1 MILEAPHLLAPMRQ
15 SCRKKIGLR
24 DASPAEPIAKS
35 ILLFSR
41 EMKTRFIL
49 PFVFVLGPCLPLM
62 AQTARPLSPTEK
74 AIVASID
81 ADEQASNALLEKL
94 VSINSGTHNL
104 AGVRAVG
111 SLLTEE
117 LKNLSFN
124 VRWIPMDQVERAGVL
139 VAEHPCP
146 ETGKCGKR
154 MLLIGHMDTVFEK
167 SSPFQSYTVKGNI
180 GTGPG
185 TNDMKGGLVDM
196 IFALKALQ
204 AAGVLK
210 ETEITVVLSGD
221 EEAHGEPASISRR
234 DMIAAACH
242 SDVALEFE
250 GTPRQEGVFYGSV
263 SRRSSITWHIR
274 TTGETGHSSGIFSEG
289 KGYGAIYE
297 LTRILDA
304 FRTQLPEPYL
314 TYNVGMALGGTSLS
328 VDATGDNGTAAGK
341 DNVIA
346 PTAYASGDIRTLSNE
361 QTERVEKKM
370 QAIVA
375 QHLAKTGATIEFGEG
390 YPAMAPTAQSRA
402 VLGILNQVNASLGFG
417 TMPELDPMKRGAGD
431 ISFVA
436 DMIPGLAGIGATGEG
451 AHAPGETIDL
461 SAQPINTKRDAILM
475 YRLSRIDRTQDLTS
489 IAHAGK

>member
-1 MILEAPHLLAPMRQ
+1 MR
-15 SCRKKIGLR
+15 LR
-24 DASPAEPIAKS
+24 STLSFA
-35 ILLFSR
+35 
-41 EMKTRFIL
+41 
-49 PFVFVLGPCLPLM
+49 LGAALYLPLM
-62 AQTARPLSPTEK
+62 SQTAPTLSPAEK
-74 AIVASID
+74 AIVASVD
-81 ADEQASNALLEKL
+81 GNEEASNALLEKL
-94 VSINSGTHNL
+94 VNINSGTHNFD
-104 AGVRAVG
+104 GVRAVG
-111 SLLTEE
+111 AILMEE
-117 LKNLSFN
+117 LKSLSFN
-124 VRWIPMDQVERAGVL
+124 VLWIPMDEVERAGVL

-146 ETGKCGKR
+146 QTDKCGKR

-167 SSPFQSYTVKGNI
+167 NSPFQSYSVQGNI

-196 IFALKALQ
+196 IFALKALE
-204 AAGVLK
+204 AADVLK
-210 ETEITVVLSGD
+210 QTEITIVLSGD

-234 DMIAAACH
+234 DMIAAAHH

-250 GTPRQEGVFYGSV
+250 GTPRQDGVFYGSV
-263 SRRSSITWHIR
+263 SRRSSITWHIK
-274 TTGETGHSSGIFSEG
+274 TTGETGHSSGIFSDA

-314 TYNVGMALGGTSLS
+314 TYNVGMVLGGTSIS

-346 PTAYASGDIRTLSNE
+346 PSAYASGDIRTLSNE

-375 QHLAKTGATIEFGEG
+375 QHLAKTGASIDFGEG

-402 VLGILNQVNASLGFG
+402 LLGILNQVNASLGFG

-461 SAQPINTKRDAILM
+461 FAQPINTKRDAILM
-475 YRLSRIDRTQDLTS
+475 YRLSGIDRNKDLTS
-489 IAHAGK
+489 VANTNK